1 MAELNSPF
9 SYFPVILVSVALSA
23 VAQAVLKA
31 GMSSAA
37 VQTGIETGNV
47 VHIATVVFSNLFVL
61 AGLGLYFGSALVWL
75 IVLSRVPLSYAYP
88 FVAMGIAMTAV
99 LGWFLFGEGF
109 SPMKLAGTALIMLG
123 IVLLARS

>member
-9 SYFPVILVSVALSA
+9 SYFPVILVSVSLSA
-23 VAQAVLKA
+23 GAQAVLKA

-37 VQTGIETGNV
+37 VQRGMESGNV
-47 VHIATVVFSNLFVL
+47 AQIATVVFANPFVL

-75 IVLSRVPLSYAYP
+75 VVLSKVPLSYAYP

-99 LGWFLFGEGF
+99 LGWFLFDEGF
-109 SPMKLAGTALIMLG
+109 GLMKLAGTALIMLG
-123 IVLLARS
+123 IVLLAKS